1 MGEFIDHPLRHDR
14 LCLFGG
20 SPLEHERFISGAFV
34 WGLAAIS
41 ATY

>member
-1 MGEFIDHPLRHDR
+1 MGEFIDHPLRHDG